1 MDKLTNFDD
10 LKLPASSLAA
20 VGLIVSDSASCRM
33 GVLTMMCCPEALRAP
48 LLRGHAIPEL
58 AMALE
63 EKRRM
68 AMALKALSPLIG
80 EMWSFAAGEAG
91 GVPVKT
97 SFSVDNPKIPTVA
110 IVKKIASKNWA
121 ESMGRAEKFS
131 RTAGAIFGSL
141 IQAVDVEMAE
151 GDGLPSFDEPELSA
165 FSKAVL
171 KNAQRGQSEA
181 LRHMGSREEALRA
194 MAPVFKHRR

>member
-10 LKLPASSLAA
+10 QERPASQMAA
-20 VGLIVSDSASCRM
+20 VGLIVSDTASHRM

-48 LLRGHAIPEL
+48 RLRGYAAPEL

-68 AMALKALSPLIG
+68 AMALKSLSPLIG

-91 GVPVKT
+91 GVPVKA
-97 SFSVDNPKIPTVA
+97 SLCVDNPKIPSVA
-110 IVKKIASKNWA
+110 IVKKIASKNWE
-121 ESMGRAEKFS
+121 ESMARAEKFS
-131 RTAGAIFGSL
+131 RTAGAIFASL
-141 IQAVDVEMAE
+141 IQAVDVELAE

-165 FSKAVL
+165 FSQAVL
-171 KNAQRGQSEA
+171 KNAQRGKSEA
-181 LRHMGSREEALRA
+181 LRHMGSREEAMRV